1 MRKLFRRFRKAET
14 SGGDLPRRRTERKLS
29 AARGR
34 EIAKALQIMAHLFAK
49 PPPEVV
55 RGQAFDVGPRY
66 CGLAYIGEGAYGM
79 VW

>member
-1 MRKLFRRFRKAET
+1 LFRKSRKAERLEAICRAEALNE
-14 SGGDLPRRRTERKLS
+14 SFQQQRERKS
-29 AARGR
+29 QSV
-34 EIAKALQIMAHLFAK
+34 QIMAHLFAK